1 MTLADLILARN
12 FLTKLVVR
20 GVEEDQLVALVAKID
35 AVLIAHSK
43 PEAA

>member
-1 MTLADLILARN
+1 MTLADLILIRN

-20 GVEEDQLVALVAKID
+20 GPEEDQLVALVAKID
-35 AVLIAHSK
+35 ALLIAHSK